1 VQIGTRLFRHAM
13 ATARPNEYV
22 QDDGTVAYDEEG
34 NHPRSPRARKI
45 RVKLTT
51 GQKILEIV

>member
-1 VQIGTRLFRHAM
+1 M
-13 ATARPNEYV
+13 ATAMPNEYV

-34 NHPRSPRARKI
+34 NHPRSPRAREI

-51 GQKILEIV
+51 GQKTLEIV